1 MLLILFNVGF
11 TIFLPSYRQNC
22 EAHRMIMQK
31 TDKERIGERLIIPR
45 KNEDPVSVNIYVP
58 QGNEEEIPIV
68 FHIHGGGFVAGD
80 ADALDTLSHRLCNQ
94 WHAMIVSVNYTTAD
108 VKPISY
114 GVKEIADVVKYFDAH
129 AETYHVDPKKMDMIG
144 YSAGAYYAAETTKML
159 IQENEH
165 LNGLILCYPW
175 TTGLPKQNFE
185 RGWLKTMFVLAGR
198 DPISQRAKSYM
209 NVMKNEVDVDV
220 QTYPDAQHSFIESNN
235 PEGKKDSSKEASYV
249 RNKKQKLFARQA
261 EEAIGQW
268 IKKNGI

>member
-108 VKPISY
+108 VKPSHM
-114 GVKEIADVVKYFDAH
+114 GS
-129 AETYHVDPKKMDMIG
+129 KKLRMSSNILMHMQKHI
-144 YSAGAYYAAETTKML
+144 MW
-159 IQENEH
+159 IQ
-165 LNGLILCYPW
+165 
-175 TTGLPKQNFE
+175 K
-185 RGWLKTMFVLAGR
+185 R
-198 DPISQRAKSYM
+198 
-209 NVMKNEVDVDV
+209 
-220 QTYPDAQHSFIESNN
+220 
-235 PEGKKDSSKEASYV
+235 
-249 RNKKQKLFARQA
+249 
-261 EEAIGQW
+261 W
-268 IKKNGI
+268 I